1 MATPG
6 APSPDR
12 LSDAPPC
19 PPGPQGP
26 RGERGGARL
35 AEPRIKAGRCRCLP
49 GRGER
54 RGEMAVLPRLLRLLL
69 LLLAASSA
77 ALLATSAHSSC
88 PGPLAHTMHSTFM
101 FAATSAPL
109 GGLASPRTRTR
120 RLAHPLPRTELARL
134 LALVFPSR
142 SGRSGAGNRSAG
154 DPQASGAAHRLRTGQ
169 RSAPKRA
176 WPPAQR

>member
-1 MATPG
+1 MATPA

-54 RGEMAVLPRLLRLLL
+54 RGEMAVLPRLLPLLL

-88 PGPLAHTMHSTFM
+88 PGPLAHTMHST
-101 FAATSAPL
+101 SAPL

-120 RLAHPLPRTELARL
+120 RLAHPLQRRELARL